1 MSDQRG
7 LQAAWNFLGLPQE
20 LSAPHK
26 ARAWVLPV
34 PYEATTCYGA
44 GTREGPAAIIAA
56 SRYAELYDR
65 EFNCEPAMRYGVH
78 TLPMLA
84 PENASPEKMVKRIE
98 NSVTKILAGASC
110 PDVHAVLGGEHS
122 ISAGVIRGLARSVH
136 GNRLVAVHVDAHAD
150 MRDEYDGTPYSH
162 ACAGRRIAEICPIFQ
177 IGVRSLSESE
187 TRFCRRSK
195 QVVTVFGEEANA
207 PGGAFLKK
215 LASFVRNKTVY
226 FTIDLDGLD
235 PSIMPSV
242 GTPEPGGLTWE
253 LMLEV
258 ADVVC
263 RNAARVPVFDVV
275 ELAPIPALRA
285 PDFLAA
291 ILTYKIMS
299 KLLLKRK

>member
-1 MSDQRG
+1 
-7 LQAAWNFLGLPQE
+7 
-20 LSAPHK
+20 
-26 ARAWVLPV
+26 
-34 PYEATTCYGA
+34 
-44 GTREGPAAIIAA
+44 
-56 SRYAELYDR
+56 
-65 EFNCEPAMRYGVH
+65 
-78 TLPMLA
+78 MLA
-84 PENASPEKMVKRIE
+84 PQNASPEKMLKKVQD
-98 NSVTKILAGASC
+98 NVTKILAGSSH
-110 PDVHAVLGGEHS
+110 PDVLAVLGGEHS
-122 ISAGVIRGLARSVH
+122 ISVGAVRALASSVPR
-136 GNRLVAVHVDAHAD
+136 NRLVAVHVDAHAD
-150 MRDEYDGTPYSH
+150 MRDEYDGTAYSH

-187 TRFCRRSK
+187 TKFCRRSK
-195 QVVTVFGEEANA
+195 QVVTVFGEDANA

-215 LASFVRNKTVY
+215 LAAFVKNKTVY

-242 GTPEPGGLTWE
+242 GTPEPGGLMWE
-253 LMLEV
+253 RMLEV

-263 RNAARVPVFDVV
+263 RNAGSVPVFDVV